1 MKKIIAT
8 IITLCLSV
16 FVLCSCGEKKEVEML
31 RQEKATIETQI
42 AELEEAKEDAL
53 NELKEKTRYILVLE
67 VKQSHFTLDISE
79 HLKDSLNDLE
89 IPIEVSK
96 YQYHSVDIGDELSS
110 EFRIGSA
117 IFKGSFGSWDVTV
130 IDKQKIT
137 E

>member
-1 MKKIIAT
+1 MANAKEDFIIKKIITT
-8 IITLCLSV
+8 IVTLCLSV

-31 RQEKATIETQI
+31 RQEKATLETQI

-53 NELKEKTRYILVLE
+53 NELKENTRYILVLE
-67 VKQSHFTLDISE
+67 VKQAHFTLDI
-79 HLKDSLNDLE
+79 E